1 MLFRSTNKLNKIFGM
16 NVGKGPIWE
25 LMEDRSWWKESKSAS
40 NSQRDRRPRVYEDL
54 DVSNGWSIIDE
65 QYVVL

>member
-1 MLFRSTNKLNKIFGM
+1 M